1 MKVIVIGAG
10 PAGLAATYELRKKGV
25 DVLCLEERDA
35 AGGRARGYQKE
46 GYVFDLGAQFSA
58 DLCTTT
64 FRLCRELG
72 MQDAIQD
79 FDFMGAMWRNGKLY
93 PIPATI
99 NAREAWKHRR
109 ELLRFR
115 GLPWKAYPQMAK
127 IAFHVARRYRDFD
140 FDSMDPEAVLDLS
153 DISIEEF
160 ALRYGGEEALDYI
173 FQPMTASL
181 TLGEPDQAGAA
192 HILALLIG
200 LVPGLKFLKQG
211 IGSLPAALYEE
222 CEDSIRISTP
232 VKSVVLEGKTAKGVE
247 TPEGFIDADAVIC
260 TTTATTAMRLI
271 PDLPDTLRKPLEKVT
286 YSSCIHFI
294 FALKERLLPEGWY
307 AVTFSRNEGSMQ
319 PGFADAGGKSPYF
332 APPGAG
338 LVHCLT
344 WGRRAK
350 ELNELPTGE
359 LKRMMIKD
367 LQNIVPTMPDE
378 PYITEA
384 VRWDEAICLDP
395 PGQARAI
402 HDMRKRN
409 YRDVEG
415 LYLAGEYMY
424 LISCVEGSLR
434 SGIEA
439 AEEAMK

>member
-10 PAGLAATYELRKKGV
+10 PAGLAATYELRKRGA
-25 DVLCLEERDA
+25 DVLCLEATDV
-35 AGGRARGYQKE
+35 AGGRARGYNKE
-46 GYVFDLGAQFSA
+46 GYQFDLGAQFSA
-58 DLCTTT
+58 ELCTTT

-72 MQDAIQD
+72 MEDAVQD

-99 NAREAWKHRR
+99 SPREALKHWRDM
-109 ELLRFR
+109 LRFR
-115 GLPWKAYPQMAK
+115 GLPWGGYPQMAK
-127 IAFHVARRYRDFD
+127 VGFQMARRRRDFD

-153 DISIEEF
+153 DISIEEY
-160 ALRYGGEEALDYI
+160 ALRYGGQVALDYV

-181 TLGEPDQAGAA
+181 TLGEPDQVGAA
-192 HILALLIG
+192 HILALLMG
-200 LVPGLKFLKQG
+200 LMPGLKFLKYG

-222 CEDSIRISTP
+222 CKDSIRLSTP
-232 VKSVVLEGKTAKGVE
+232 VSRVVVDGGKAKGVE
-247 TPEGFIDADAVIC
+247 TEEGFIDADAVIC

-271 PDLPDTLRKPLEKVT
+271 PDLPDSLRKPLETVT

-307 AVTFSRNEGSMQ
+307 AVTFSRNEGSIQ

-350 ELNELPTGE
+350 ALNELPLDE
-359 LKRMMIKD
+359 LKQMMIKD
-367 LQNIVPTMPDE
+367 LQKIVPTMPDE

-402 HDMRKRN
+402 HNMRKYN

-415 LYLAGEYMY
+415 LFLAGEYMY
-424 LISCVEGSLR
+424 LISCVEGALR

-439 AEEAMK
+439 ASAAAR

>member
-1 MKVIVIGAG
+1 MKVVVIGAG
-10 PAGLAATYELRKKGV
+10 PAGLAATYELRKKGA
-25 DVLCLEERDA
+25 DVLCLEERDV
-35 AGGRARGYQKE
+35 AGGRARGYQRE
-46 GYVFDLGAQFSA
+46 GYQFDLGAQFSA

-72 MQDAIQD
+72 MEDAVQD

-99 NAREAWKHRR
+99 NPRDAWRHRR

-115 GLPWKAYPQMAK
+115 GLPWRAYPQMARV
-127 IAFHVARRYRDFD
+127 AFHTARRYRDFD
-140 FDSMDPEAVLDLS
+140 FEGMDPEAVLDLS
-153 DISIEEF
+153 DMSIEEY
-160 ALRYGGEEALDYI
+160 ALRYGGEQALDYV

-181 TLGEPDQAGAA
+181 TLGEPDQVGAA
-192 HILALLIG
+192 HVLALLIG
-200 LVPGLKFLKQG
+200 LMPGLKFLKKG

-222 CEDSIRISTP
+222 CRDSVRLSTP
-232 VKSVVLEGKTAKGVE
+232 VREVVLEGGAVKGVE
-247 TPEGFIDADAVIC
+247 TDQGFMDADAVIC
-260 TTTATTAMRLI
+260 TSTATGALKLI
-271 PDLPDTLRKPLEKVT
+271 PGLPDTLRKPLETVT

-307 AVTFSRNEGSMQ
+307 AVTFSRNEGSIQ

-344 WGRRAK
+344 WGRRAR
-350 ELNELPTGE
+350 ELNELPLDE

-367 LQNIVPTMPDE
+367 LQAIVPTMPDE

-402 HDMRKRN
+402 HYMSRNN
-409 YRDVEG
+409 YRDVKG
-415 LYLAGEYMY
+415 LYLAGSYMY
-424 LISCVEGSLR
+424 LISCVEGALR
-434 SGIEA
+434 SGVRA
-439 AEEAMK
+439 AEEALR

>member
-10 PAGLAATYELRKKGV
+10 PAGLAATYELRKKGA

-46 GYVFDLGAQFSA
+46 GYQFDLGAQFSA
-58 DLCTTT
+58 NLCTTT
-64 FRLCRELG
+64 FQLCRELG
-72 MQDAIQD
+72 MEDAMQD

-99 NAREAWKHRR
+99 SPRQALKHWREMLA
-109 ELLRFR
+109 FR
-115 GLPWKAYPQMAK
+115 GLPWRGYPQMAK
-127 IAFHVARRYRDFD
+127 VGFQMARRRRDFD

-153 DISIEEF
+153 DISIEEYVM
-160 ALRYGGEEALDYI
+160 RYGGQVALDYV

-181 TLGEPDQAGAA
+181 TLGEPDQVGAA
-192 HILALLIG
+192 HILALLMG
-200 LVPGLKFLKQG
+200 LMPGLKFLKQG
-211 IGSLPAALYEE
+211 IGSLPAALYED
-222 CEDSIRISTP
+222 CKDSIRLSTP
-232 VKSVVLEGKTAKGVE
+232 VNKVVVDGGKVRGVE
-247 TPEGFIDADAVIC
+247 TQEGFMDADAVIC

-271 PDLPDTLRKPLEKVT
+271 PDLPDTLRKPLETVT

-319 PGFADAGGKSPYF
+319 PGFADAGGKSPHF

-344 WGRRAK
+344 WGRQAK
-350 ELNELPTGE
+350 ALGELPLDE
-359 LKRMMIKD
+359 LKRMMITD
-367 LQNIVPTMPDE
+367 LQKIVPTMPDE

-402 HDMRKRN
+402 HNMRKHN
-409 YRDVEG
+409 YRDVDG

-439 AEEAMK
+439 AKAAAS

>member
-10 PAGLAATYELRKKGV
+10 PAGLAATYELRGRGA
-25 DVLCLEERDA
+25 DVLCLEETA
-35 AGGRARGYQKE
+35 HAGGRARGYNRE
-46 GYVFDLGAQFSA
+46 GYQFDLGAQFSA
-58 DLCTTT
+58 NLCTTT
-64 FRLCRELG
+64 FRLCSELG
-72 MQDAIQD
+72 MEDAVQG

-99 NAREAWKHRR
+99 NPRDALKHWRD
-109 ELLRFR
+109 LLKFR
-115 GLPWKAYPQMAK
+115 GLPWRGYPQMAR
-127 IAFHVARRYRDFD
+127 AGYHMLGRRKDFD
-140 FDSMDPEAVLDLS
+140 FDGMDPEAVLDLS
-153 DISIEEF
+153 DISIEEY
-160 ALRYGGEEALDYI
+160 ALRYGGQAALDYV

-181 TLGEPDQAGAA
+181 TLGEPDQVGAA
-192 HILALLIG
+192 HVLALLMG
-200 LVPGLKFLKQG
+200 LMPGLKFLKRG

-222 CEDSIRISTP
+222 CRDSIRLSTP
-232 VKSVVLEGKTAKGVE
+232 VNRVVLDDGKVRGVE
-247 TPEGFIDADAVIC
+247 TPEGFMDADAVIC
-260 TTTATTAMRLI
+260 TTTATTARRLI
-271 PDLPDTLRKPLEKVT
+271 PDLPDTLRRPLETVT

-307 AVTFSRNEGSMQ
+307 AVTFSRNEGSIH
-319 PGFADAGGKSPYF
+319 PGFADAGGKSPHF

-338 LVHCLT
+338 LVHSLT
-344 WGRRAK
+344 WGRRARA
-350 ELNELPTGE
+350 LNELPLEE

-367 LQNIVPTMPDE
+367 LQRIVPTMPDE

-402 HDMRKRN
+402 HDMRKYN

-424 LISCVEGSLR
+424 LISCVEGALR

-439 AEEAMK
+439 AVEAVR

>member
-10 PAGLAATYELRKKGV
+10 PAGLAATYKLRKKGV

-46 GYVFDLGAQFSA
+46 GYQFDLGAQFSA

-64 FRLCRELG
+64 FQLCRELG
-72 MQDAIQD
+72 MGDAIQD

-93 PIPATI
+93 PVPATI
-99 NAREAWKHRR
+99 SPRQALKHWR
-109 ELLRFR
+109 ELLTFR
-115 GLPWKAYPQMAK
+115 GLPWKAYPQLAK
-127 IAFHVARRYRDFD
+127 ISWHVAKRYRDFD

-153 DISIEEF
+153 DISIEEY
-160 ALRYGGEEALDYI
+160 ALRYGGEEILDYI

-181 TLGEPDQAGAA
+181 TLGEPDQVGAA

-200 LVPGLKFLKQG
+200 LVPGLKFLKKG

-222 CEDSIRISTP
+222 CRDSIRLSTP
-232 VKSVVLEGKTAKGVE
+232 VHKVVVDGQTVKGVE
-247 TPEGFIDADAVIC
+247 TPQGFMDADAVIC
-260 TTTATTAMRLI
+260 ATTTTTAMRLI
-271 PDLPDTLRKPLEKVT
+271 PDLPDTLRKPLETVT
-286 YSSCIHFI
+286 YSSCVHFI

-332 APPGAG
+332 APPGCG

-350 ELNELPTGE
+350 QLNELPVDE

-367 LQNIVPTMPDE
+367 MQKIVPTMPDE
-378 PYITEA
+378 PYITEV

-402 HDMRKRN
+402 HNMRKNN

-439 AEEAMK
+439 AEATLR

>member
-10 PAGLAATYELRKKGV
+10 PAGLAATYELRKRGA
-25 DVLCLEERDA
+25 DVLCLEATDV
-35 AGGRARGYQKE
+35 AGGRARGYNKE
-46 GYVFDLGAQFSA
+46 GYQFDLGAQFSA
-58 DLCTTT
+58 ELCTTT

-72 MQDAIQD
+72 MDDAVQD
-79 FDFMGAMWRNGKLY
+79 FDFMGSMWRNGKLY

-99 NAREAWKHRR
+99 SPREALKHWRDM
-109 ELLRFR
+109 LKFR
-115 GLPWKAYPQMAK
+115 GLPWRGYPQMAK
-127 IAFHVARRYRDFD
+127 VGFQMARRRRDFD
-140 FDSMDPEAVLDLS
+140 FDSMDSEPVLDLS
-153 DISIEEF
+153 DISIEEYV
-160 ALRYGGEEALDYI
+160 LRYGGQVALDYV

-181 TLGEPDQAGAA
+181 TLGEPDQVGAA
-192 HILALLIG
+192 HILALLMG
-200 LVPGLKFLKQG
+200 LMPGLKFLKHG

-222 CEDSIRISTP
+222 CKDSIRLSTP
-232 VKSVVLEGKTAKGVE
+232 VSKVVVDGGKAKGVE
-247 TPEGFIDADAVIC
+247 TEEGFIDADAVIC

-271 PDLPDTLRKPLEKVT
+271 PDLPATLRKPLETVT

-307 AVTFSRNEGSMQ
+307 AVTFSRNEGSIQ

-332 APPGAG
+332 SPPGAG
-338 LVHCLT
+338 LVHSLT

-350 ELNELPTGE
+350 VLNELPLDE
-359 LKRMMIKD
+359 LKQMMIKD
-367 LQNIVPTMPDE
+367 LQKIVPTMPDE
-378 PYITEA
+378 PYMTEA

-402 HDMRKRN
+402 HNMRKYN

-424 LISCVEGSLR
+424 LISCVEGALR

-439 AEEAMK
+439 AEAAVH